1 MSRDLEKLKLTL
13 LETSNLDIARDTR
26 LLVEDTVKKIREFE
40 GFTRKSRANLGKEKS
55 LNGAVNVSMKG
66 AKTRADKL
74 ERSLC
79 HSKSSKNKGCTSPGR
94 EILGGLKRWVEESP
108 QYKKLEEGIKA
119 TVKQKVK
126 SKGSVD
132 KLTDKIL
139 GQDVFTKAGVC
150 SRFYRH
156 LDLRDYC
163 SDLAKGRSSSV
174 VRGPKAAPR
183 RGLDTSLG
191 SRKELSAGKGSQ
203 QKIAKP
209 KQPRTRMNL
218 FEMNNRREDTT
229 SNPRSNISFVTQS
242 TFLKGGA
249 RSRSRSTTTAART
262 HGSEQINV
270 RKALQQ
276 FGDDRLV
283 KGELLRAEIRD
294 LDNEIVKMEECIA
307 DRLKG
312 IYQTLKRR
320 TGE

>member
-1 MSRDLEKLKLTL
+1 MTL

-26 LLVEDTVKKIREFE
+26 LLVEDTVNKIREFE
-40 GFTRKSRANLGKEKS
+40 GFTRKSRAHLGKEKS
-55 LNGAVNVSMKG
+55 LNGAVNASMEG
-66 AKTRADKL
+66 AKTRANKQSF

-79 HSKSSKNKGCTSPGR
+79 HSRSSKNKGCTSPGR

-119 TVKQKVK
+119 TVKHKIK
-126 SKGSVD
+126 RKGSVD

-139 GQDVFTKAGVC
+139 GQDVFAKAGVC

-163 SDLAKGRSSSV
+163 SDLAKGRASSV
-174 VRGPKAAPR
+174 VRGPKVAPR

-203 QKIAKP
+203 LKIAKAKP

-249 RSRSRSTTTAART
+249 RSRSRSTATAART

-276 FGDDRLV
+276 FGDDRLF
-283 KGELLRAEIRD
+283 KGELLRAEIRN